1 MAELEDAEVE
11 DRTARET
18 TWHGMDVASGIYGL
32 ILVTAV
38 VAGASA
44 DPHLEAWQGAVVVLV
59 TTLVFWIA
67 HIYANLLALHRRRK
81 RRSSLADAGEVA
93 LQELP
98 LVFAGV
104 FPILTLLL
112 LGTAGIT
119 SRDTAFTV
127 AVWIGVVVLFIEG
140 IVLARRDGHGVLV
153 SLLSASIS
161 AGLGIVVIILK
172 ILVTE

>member
-1 MAELEDAEVE
+1 VAEQSGED
-11 DRTARET
+11 TL
-18 TWHGMDVASGIYGL
+18 WHRMDVASGIYGL

-44 DPHLEAWQGAVVVLV
+44 DPKMEAWRGAVVVLV

-67 HIYANLLALHRRRK
+67 HVYANLLALHRGRR
-81 RRSSLADAGEVA
+81 RRSSLAEAGEVA
-93 LQELP
+93 LQESL

-104 FPILTLLL
+104 LPIFILLL
-112 LGTAGIT
+112 LGATGLI
-119 SRDTAFTV
+119 SRDAAFTV
-127 AVWIGVVVLFIEG
+127 AVWAGVAVLFIEG
-140 IVLARRDGHGVLV
+140 IVLARRDGHGVMV
-153 SLLSASIS
+153 SLLSASVL

>member
-1 MAELEDAEVE
+1 MKDAGVE
-11 DRTARET
+11 DLVADDTL
-18 TWHGMDVASGIYGL
+18 WHRMDVASGIYGL

-38 VAGASA
+38 VAGVSA
-44 DPHLEAWQGAVVVLV
+44 DPHLEAWKGALVVFV
-59 TTLVFWIA
+59 TTVVFWIA
-67 HIYANLLALHRRRK
+67 HVYANLLALHHSQR
-81 RRSSLADAGEVA
+81 RRSSLAEAGEVG

-104 FPILTLLL
+104 FPILILLL
-112 LGTAGIT
+112 LGATGAV

-127 AVWIGVVVLFIEG
+127 AVWAGVTVLFIEG
-140 IVLARRDGHGVLV
+140 IILARRDGHGILV
-153 SLLSASIS
+153 TLLSASIS